1 MIQIKVYT
9 DNISFQYQFT
19 NQDIVLPGQDSSTVL
34 MIKRVS
40 SLNNDNAILSD
51 TIKAYSSNMPFDMF
65 TFNNYILSSVIYQN
79 LSDDANNPTLVQL
92 YDFYHVPGD
101 YVQYLYKTQQIP
113 LFIPTGDAGNIS
125 VDPVFQPQQ
134 VLKTWQEIKSEFQDE
149 GYPLLKIEVPN
160 FNHYTAPI
168 G

>member
-9 DNISFQYQFT
+9 NDISFQYQFT

-34 MIKRVS
+34 IIKRVS
-40 SLNNDNAILSD
+40 SLNNNNAILSD

-65 TFNNYILSSVIYQN
+65 TFNNYILNSVIYQN

-101 YVQYLYKTQQIP
+101 YVQYLYKTQQVP
-113 LFIPTGDAGNIS
+113 LPLQ
-125 VDPVFQPQQ
+125 VDENGLLIVEQVFAPQQ

>member
-9 DNISFQYQFT
+9 NDISFQYQFT
-19 NQDIVLPGQDSSTVL
+19 NQDIVLPGQASSTVL
-34 MIKRVS
+34 IIKRVS
-40 SLNNDNAILSD
+40 SLNNNNAILSD

-65 TFNNYILSSVIYQN
+65 TFNNYILNSVIYQN

-101 YVQYLYKTQQIP
+101 YVQYLYKTQQVP
-113 LFIPTGDAGNIS
+113 LPLQ
-125 VDPVFQPQQ
+125 VDENGLLIVEQVFAPQQ

>member
-9 DNISFQYQFT
+9 NDISFQYQFT

-34 MIKRVS
+34 IIKRVS
-40 SLNNDNAILSD
+40 SLNNNNAILSD

-65 TFNNYILSSVIYQN
+65 TFNNYILNSVIYQN

-101 YVQYLYKTQQIP
+101 YVQYLYKTQQLP
-113 LFIPTGDAGNIS
+113 LPLQ
-125 VDPVFQPQQ
+125 VDENGLLIVEQVFAPQQ

>member
-9 DNISFQYQFT
+9 NDISFQYQFT

-34 MIKRVS
+34 IIKRVS
-40 SLNNDNAILSD
+40 SLNNNNAILND

-65 TFNNYILSSVIYQN
+65 TFNNYILNSVIYQN

-101 YVQYLYKTQQIP
+101 YVQYLYKTQQVP
-113 LFIPTGDAGNIS
+113 LPMQ
-125 VDPVFQPQQ
+125 VDENGVLIVEQLFASQQ

-149 GYPLLKIEVPN
+149 GYPLLKIDVPN
-160 FNHYTAPI
+160 FNHYIESLA
-168 G
+168 

>member
-9 DNISFQYQFT
+9 NDISFQYQFT

-34 MIKRVS
+34 IIKRVS
-40 SLNNDNAILSD
+40 SLNNNNAILSD

-65 TFNNYILSSVIYQN
+65 TFNNYILNSVIYQN

-101 YVQYLYKTQQIP
+101 YVQYLYKTQQLP
-113 LFIPTGDAGNIS
+113 LPLQ
-125 VDPVFQPQQ
+125 VDENGLLIVEQVFAPQQ
-134 VLKTWQEIKSEFQDE
+134 VLKTWQEIKADFENE
-149 GYPLLKIEVPN
+149 NYPLLKIEVPN
-160 FNHYTAPI
+160 FNHYI
-168 G
+168 ESLV